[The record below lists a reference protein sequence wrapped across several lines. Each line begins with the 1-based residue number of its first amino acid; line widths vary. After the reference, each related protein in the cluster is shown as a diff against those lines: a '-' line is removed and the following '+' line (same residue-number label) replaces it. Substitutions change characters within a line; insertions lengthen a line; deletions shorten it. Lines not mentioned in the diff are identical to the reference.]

1 LIERELARVREEIT
15 RGLAPVA
22 TTERVALAQAHRRV
36 IARALVSP
44 IDLPLQDVSAMDGY
58 AVRSQD
64 LAHSSATLRVTGRVL
79 AGSVFAGQV
88 GPGECARIM
97 TGAPIPSGA
106 DAVVVSEAAQDPT
119 EDSVRLPADIAL
131 GANVRRRGEHVRAGS
146 AVLPAGRRLRAED
159 LALAAAIGADVVD
172 VWRALRVG
180 VLSTGDEL
188 RDAPAS
194 IGPGLSYD
202 GNRPMLVAALASA
215 GMHTVDLGIC
225 PDESKSLERVVDRAF
240 DQRIDALVISGGA
253 ALGDADVVRQL
264 GGVRFVPVQFR
275 PGRGIAVAHI
285 ARGRQSLLL
294 LGLPGNIVAAYAMF
308 HLVAHPALV
317 RLAGAQEPPPAP
329 IPLELATEL
338 HCRGGRFDI
347 LRARLIGGDGARL
360 LAQPLAD
367 QGSAMIRTVC
377 EADALLAAGPQSH
390 YAAGDPIPAFLL
402 RSLPGS

>member
-1 LIERELARVREEIT
+1 MIERELARVREQIA
-15 RGLAPVA
+15 RGLPPIAA
-22 TTERVALAQAHRRV
+22 TERVSLVLAHRRV
-36 IARALVSP
+36 LARALVSP

-64 LAHSSATLRVTGRVL
+64 LAQSAATLRVTGRVL
-79 AGSVFAGQV
+79 AGKVFSGQI
-88 GPGECARIM
+88 GPGECVRIM
-97 TGAPIPSGA
+97 TGAPVPSGA
-106 DAVVVSEAAQDPT
+106 DAVVVVEAAQDQT
-119 EDSVRLPADIAL
+119 ERSVRLPAGTGP
-131 GANVRRRGEHVRAGS
+131 GANVRRRGEHVQARS

-188 RDAPAS
+188 RDAPAP

-202 GNRPMLVAALASA
+202 GNRPMLVASLAAA
-215 GMHTVDLGIC
+215 GMTSVDLGIC
-225 PDESKSLERVVDRAF
+225 PDESQALERVIDRAF

-264 GGVRFVPVQFR
+264 GGVSFLPVQFR

-285 ARGRQSLLL
+285 ARGTQFLLL

-308 HLVAHPALV
+308 HLVAHPVLV
-317 RLAGAQEPPPAP
+317 HLAGAREPPPMP
-329 IPLELATEL
+329 VPVELAAEL
-338 HCRGGRFDI
+338 QCRGGRIDI
-347 LRARLIGGDGARL
+347 LRARLIGADAGAPR
-360 LAQPLAD
+360 AQPLAE

-377 EADALLAAGPQSH
+377 DSDALLAAGPQTH
-390 YAAGDPIPAFLL
+390 YAAGDRIPAFLL